1 MFSSRY
7 TYRLLGYKK
16 QPRRTTFYYSPEPK
30 LQSVCSDPRPN
41 ESSQTMQITNGHEH
55 EKREQDQQWIRA
67 NIDRLELHAAEQFR
81 LQGRGALVVDD
92 CIPGERSLYYRPV
105 TRMPEQGDV
114 KQMVADYS
122 PLSQIVIVFLKAD
135 DVDPYVLT
143 VAQWRATSVQ

>member
-1 MFSSRY
+1 
-7 TYRLLGYKK
+7 
-16 QPRRTTFYYSPEPK
+16 
-30 LQSVCSDPRPN
+30 V
-41 ESSQTMQITNGHEH
+41 QITNDNEGQE
-55 EKREQDQQWIRA
+55 REQDQQWIRA